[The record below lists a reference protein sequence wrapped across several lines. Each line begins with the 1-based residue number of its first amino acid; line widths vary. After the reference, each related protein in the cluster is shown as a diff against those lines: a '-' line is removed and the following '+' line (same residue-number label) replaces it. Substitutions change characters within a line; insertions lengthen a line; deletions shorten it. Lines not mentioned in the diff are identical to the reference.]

1 MATISKKNSSNN
13 YIVQRLKAL
22 PWGIIVVVTLIV
34 MLINIGIGTVSN
46 YNQMILLRNTADAQ
60 WQQVEVQYQR
70 RLDLIPNLVSTVE
83 GAQIQEKEI
92 IGQISE
98 ARTRYGSAS
107 SVNNKAAAATQLDSA
122 ISRLL
127 LIVEN
132 YPQLASSQLM
142 QNLQAELAGTE
153 NKVGVERLR
162 FNDDVRTYNTF
173 IQVFPKNIAANVFGF
188 DEKVYFESSAEAQN
202 APKVDFKKQ

>member
-1 MATISKKNSSNN
+1 MATKSKKKNSDH
-13 YIVQRLKAL
+13 YVLQRLKAL
-22 PWGIIVVVTLIV
+22 PWGLIIVVTSIVLI
-34 MLINIGIGTVSN
+34 INVVVSTVSN
-46 YNQMILLRNTADAQ
+46 YNQMVLLRNTADSQ

-70 RLDLIPNLVSTVE
+70 RLDLIPNLVAAVE
-83 GAQIQEKEI
+83 GAQIQEQEVF
-92 IGQISE
+92 GQLAE
-98 ARTRYGSAS
+98 ARSQYGSAS
-107 SVNNKAAAATQLDSA
+107 SVDDKATAASQLDSA

-153 NKVGVERLR
+153 NKVSVERLR

-173 IQVFPKNIAANVFGF
+173 IQVFPKNMVANVFGF
-188 DEKVYFESSAEAQN
+188 DEKTYFASSIQAQD
-202 APKVDFKKQ
+202 APKVDFKTQ